1 MRGNNSAQA
10 NPVTRSFCGRAT
22 LNLIPTQAMF
32 ANMKRQVTL
41 NVNGAEHEV
50 EFEPNRLLLQV
61 LRDNLGLTGTKEGCS
76 IGVCGACSVIID
88 GRLVSSCLTL
98 AAACVGKKIETIEGL
113 AQDGKLHPLQQAF
126 IEFGG
131 FQCGIC
137 TPGQIMAAK
146 ALLDETPKP
155 TEAEVKDWMSGNLC
169 RCTGYYKILESIMAV
184 VDNKIDPNFS
194 FRKREQTAKIQSL
207 DVYKAVAKTS

>member
-1 MRGNNSAQA
+1 MKKQI
-10 NPVTRSFCGRAT
+10 
-22 LNLIPTQAMF
+22 NL
-32 ANMKRQVTL
+32 K
-41 NVNGAEHEV
+41 VNGEEHDIEI
-50 EFEPNRLLLQV
+50 ESNRLLLQV

-98 AAACVGKKIETIEGL
+98 AAGCGGKNIETIEGL

-126 IEFGG
+126 IEYGG

-146 ALLDETPKP
+146 ALLDENPKP
-155 TEAEVKDWMSGNLC
+155 SEDEVKEWMSGNLC
-169 RCTGYYKILESIMAV
+169 RCTGYYKILEAVMAV
-184 VDNKIDPNFS
+184 VENRIDANFA

-207 DVYKAVAKTS
+207 DVYKAVAKTD